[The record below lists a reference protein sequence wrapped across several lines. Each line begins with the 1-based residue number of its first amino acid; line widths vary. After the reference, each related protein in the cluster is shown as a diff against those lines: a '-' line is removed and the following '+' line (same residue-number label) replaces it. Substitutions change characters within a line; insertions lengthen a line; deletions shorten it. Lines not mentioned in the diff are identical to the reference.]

1 MLIFKIWLVVQ
12 MLSPLLCANFFNFG
26 PNLPSF
32 KIWRQNFAWNL
43 CIVQVYDV
51 KQLIYIPTEY
61 YMILNLINYTKR
73 GIWGGKKGYEE
84 VRLNIVEKEGGIQR
98 QRGAIWRCHCRSRST
113 SFRDQCKC
121 AGMIFLTLISIQGDI
136 RFAFKEAKYRKYNK
150 KSRFDE

>member
-1 MLIFKIWLVVQ
+1 MVQ
-12 MLSPLLCANFFNFG
+12 KLSPLLCVNFFNFG

-32 KIWRQNFAWNL
+32 KIWRQNFAWNP

-51 KQLIYIPTEY
+51 KQLIYTPTEY

-121 AGMIFLTLISIQGDI
+121 AGMIFLTLIFIQGDI